1 MITLHD
7 LYEQDDQGAVRE
19 AVVAFGARH
28 LLRSGEPDAGPDWK
42 WAERHFTCLIETI
55 MGAAA
60 PPAPGS
66 GKPVVRRAE
75 NAAVGFL
82 LAVSSQ
88 PDYRCPICVKQQG
101 QAAR

>member
-7 LYEQDDQGAVRE
+7 LYEQDGQGAVRE

-28 LLRSGEPDAGPDWK
+28 PLRSGDPDSGTDWK

-60 PPAPGS
+60 PPPPGR
-66 GKPVVRRAE
+66 GDGTVRRAE

-82 LAVSSQ
+82 LAAGTRA
-88 PDYRCPICVKQQG
+88 DYRCPICVKRG
-101 QAAR
+101 QVPR